1 MTDLSL
7 EAGYSKSTD
16 HDDYKRRIE
25 ADARNALRRLKTDQ
39 TVEDWRA
46 VGDQQNIITE
56 EVMSELGLTEWAP
69 NDRKL
74 VREVTRRFEDWERSV
89 SNDHPLTKQERWA
102 LRELTNDSK
111 YLQWYATLTKPER
124 RRLNHPNAI
133 INRWKKAHPDSNKL
147 KLHTPRKNA
156 INFEIVIDTV
166 VKQSEAMDTD
176 NRCAVLERLIHQFK
190 NELLSIIEKFRE
202 PPTETK
208 AKKIKDQVPGRPLL
222 APILVGSQL
231 RRA

>member
-1 MTDLSL
+1 MSELSL

-16 HDDYKRRIE
+16 DDDRKRHI
-25 ADARNALRRLKTDQ
+25 DANARDALRRLKTDQ

-46 VGDQQNIITE
+46 VGEHQNIITE
-56 EVMSELGLTEWAP
+56 EVMSKLGLTTWDP
-69 NDRKL
+69 NNKKL
-74 VREVTRRFEDWERSV
+74 VREVTKRFEDWERSV
-89 SNDHPLTKQERWA
+89 SNYHPLTKQERWA
-102 LRELTNDSK
+102 LRELTNNPK
-111 YLQWYATLTKPER
+111 YLEWHATLTKPER

-147 KLHTPRKNA
+147 HAPRKNA
-156 INFEIVIDTV
+156 INFEIAIDTV
-166 VKQSEAMDTD
+166 VNQLEVMDTD

-208 AKKIKDQVPGRPLL
+208 AKKIKAIKTKTKRLKRG
-222 APILVGSQL
+222 
-231 RRA
+231 